1 MQEGSTQTS
10 YRLGRTDV
18 AVSPLGIGT
27 WAWGDQLFWGY
38 GKQYNDQDL
47 QAAYQASIEA
57 GITFFD
63 TAEVYGLGR
72 SEQLLG
78 RFVREMGRSAVIAT
92 KFMPLP
98 WRWWPQTLLDALRA
112 SIQRLGVHQVDLYQ
126 IHWPAHFPV
135 SLASWMHALAD
146 AVRLG
151 LTRAV
156 GVSNYSLSQMQ
167 EAQRVLADRGV
178 PLASNQVEYSLICRA
193 PERNGLLSRCQE
205 LGITLIAYSPLGMG
219 LLTGKYTVDHPP
231 PNARGWRFPR
241 ERLLQVQPLQGLLRE
256 IGQRYGKTPAQV
268 ALNWVMCK
276 GALPI
281 PGAKNARQAQENAG
295 AMGWQLTPDE
305 VQALDQASPNW

>member
-1 MQEGSTQTS
+1 
-10 YRLGRTDV
+10 
-18 AVSPLGIGT
+18 
-27 WAWGDQLFWGY
+27 
-38 GKQYNDQDL
+38 
-47 QAAYQASIEA
+47 
-57 GITFFD
+57 
-63 TAEVYGLGR
+63 
-72 SEQLLG
+72 
-78 RFVREMGRSAVIAT
+78 
-92 KFMPLP
+92 
-98 WRWWPQTLLDALRA
+98 
-112 SIQRLGVHQVDLYQ
+112 
-126 IHWPAHFPV
+126 
-135 SLASWMHALAD
+135 MHALAD